1 MIERAPELPDY
12 FLVLERRETFGD
24 YARGYADAIAA
35 HYENRGV
42 VVVPHM
48 PIRFDLD
55 FFQEIAFPPQLK
67 KVGTVNGLE
76 RPVVSRKDRKLSI
89 DTAHPLVALFGNM
102 SMAAYAQAQI
112 ASFNG
117 QLRTAL
123 ALLFPHYRSLKEGN
137 ITWRLTETIEEGL
150 HLDVFDGGKPLP
162 PGAKSGHRV
171 KVFINIDR
179 EPRRWRTSRDLPG
192 LLGTGRGVLPDELP
206 DDINVVNDVIDKL
219 GVLEGQPCHNV
230 AYPTMSAVIVNAEVV
245 AHEVVYGR
253 RMVAAEFG
261 CAREDMLDPARH
273 THAAMRAWL
282 EDAGYRI
289 APDAAAF
296 AARYEHLKG
305 SYQKAVESRGA

>member
-12 FLVLERRETFGD
+12 FLVLERKETFGD
-24 YARGYADAIAA
+24 YARSYADAIAA

-55 FFQEIAFPPQLK
+55 FFQGIEFPPQLK
-67 KVGTVNGLE
+67 KVGTANGLE
-76 RPVVSRKDRKLSI
+76 RPVVSRSNGKLSV
-89 DTAHPLVALFGNM
+89 DATHPLVGLFGNM

-123 ALLFPHYRSLKEGN
+123 ALLFPRYRSLEEGN

-150 HLDVFDGGKPLP
+150 HLDVFKGGKPLP
-162 PGAKSGHRV
+162 PSSKSRHRV
-171 KVFINIDR
+171 KIFINIDR
-179 EPRRWRTSRDLPG
+179 ELRRWRTSRDLPG
-192 LLGTGRGVLPDELP
+192 LLRAGRDALPDELP
-206 DDINVVNDVIDKL
+206 DEINVVNDVIDKL
-219 GVLEGQPCHNV
+219 GVLEAQPCHKV
-230 AYPTMSAVIVNAEVV
+230 AYPTMSALIVNAEVV

-273 THAAMRAWL
+273 THAAMRGWL

-289 APDAAAF
+289 APDAAVF
-296 AARYEHLKG
+296 AAGYRHLKG
-305 SYQKAVESRGA
+305 SYQKVVESRGA

>member
-1 MIERAPELPDY
+1 MIERTPDLPDY
-12 FLVLERRETFGD
+12 FLVLERKETFGD
-24 YARGYADAIAA
+24 YARSCADAITR

-55 FFQEIAFPPQLK
+55 FFQEIEFPPQLK
-67 KVGTVNGLE
+67 KIGTANGIE
-76 RPVVSRKDRKLSI
+76 KPVVRRENGKLSI
-89 DTAHPLVALFGNM
+89 DTTHPLVGLFGNM
-102 SMAAYAQAQI
+102 STAAYAQSQI

-123 ALLFPHYRSLKEGN
+123 ALLFPHYRSLEEGN

-150 HLDVFDGGKPLP
+150 HLDVFKGGKPLP
-162 PGAKSGHRV
+162 AGSKSRHRV
-171 KVFINIDR
+171 KVFVNIDR

-192 LLGTGRGVLPDELP
+192 VLEACRGGLPDELP
-206 DDINVVNDVIDKL
+206 DEINVVNDVIDKL
-219 GVLEGQPCHNV
+219 GVLETQPCHSV

-261 CAREDMLDPARH
+261 CACEDMLDPALH
-273 THAAMRAWL
+273 SHSALRAWL
-282 EDAGYRI
+282 QDAGYRV

-296 AARYEHLKG
+296 AAEYEHLEG
-305 SYQKAVESRGA
+305 SYQRSLESRGA

>member
-1 MIERAPELPDY
+1 VIERAPDLPDH
-12 FLVLERRETFGD
+12 FLVLERRESFGD
-24 YARGYADAIAA
+24 YARTYGDAISA

-55 FFQEIAFPPQLK
+55 FFQGIEFPPQLK
-67 KVGTVNGLE
+67 KIGTANGLE
-76 RPVVSRKDRKLSI
+76 KPVVRRSDGKLSV
-89 DTAHPLVALFGNM
+89 DTTHPLVGLFGNM
-102 SMAAYAQAQI
+102 SMAAYAQSQI

-117 QLRTAL
+117 QLRTGL
-123 ALLFPHYRSLKEGN
+123 ALLFPHYRSLEEGN
-137 ITWRLTETIEEGL
+137 ITWRLTETVEEGL
-150 HLDVFDGGKPLP
+150 HLDVFKGGKPLP
-162 PGAKSGHRV
+162 QPSKSRHRV
-171 KVFINIDR
+171 KIFINIDR

-192 LLGTGRGVLPDELP
+192 LLKACRGALPGELPDE
-206 DDINVVNDVIDKL
+206 INVVNDVIDKL
-219 GVLEGQPCHNV
+219 GVLKSQPCHNV
-230 AYPTMSAVIVNAEVV
+230 AYPTMSAVFVNAEVV

-253 RMVAAEFG
+253 RMVAGEFG

-296 AARYEHLKG
+296 AAGYEHLKG
-305 SYQKAVESRGA
+305 SYQKIVESRGA